1 LRLILDPKELHVRH
15 LKQTL
20 LSLFSAALLIGGS
33 AAQAENPIVKL
44 ETNVGDVTVLLYA
57 DKSPKTVENF
67 LAHVDEGFYK
77 NTIFHRVIDNFMVQG
92 GGFDVDLKQRESGRT
107 VVNESKNRLHNDRG
121 TLAMARTSDP
131 DSAGSQFFIN
141 QRDNPRLDWTPFKP
155 GYTVF
160 GEVISGMRVV
170 DFMASTPT
178 GSAVGSTDK
187 GKMPLQDVP
196 LDPIVLLRVTR
207 ISP

>member
-1 LRLILDPKELHVRH
+1 MTTLNTLAKH
-15 LKQTL
+15 L
-20 LSLFSAALLIGGS
+20 LSLTLIVLSSSAM
-33 AAQAENPIVKL
+33 AENPIVKL
-44 ETNVGDVTVLLYA
+44 ETTEGDITVVLFA

-67 LAHVDEGFYK
+67 LAHVDEGFYEG
-77 NTIFHRVIDNFMVQG
+77 TVFHRVINNFMVQG
-92 GGFDVDLKQRESGRT
+92 GGFDVDLKQKKTERK
-107 VVNESKNRLHNDRG
+107 VINESKNRLHNDRG

-141 QRDNPRLDWTPFKP
+141 QRNNPRLDWTPFKP

-160 GEVISGMRVV
+160 GEVLTGIRIV

-178 GSAVGSTDK
+178 GNAVGKTDK
-187 GKMPLQDVP
+187 GQMPLQNVP

-207 ISP
+207 VSP

>member
-1 LRLILDPKELHVRH
+1 MT
-15 LKQTL
+15 TL
-20 LSLFSAALLIGGS
+20 NTLVKYFLSLTVIVMSSSAL
-33 AAQAENPIVKL
+33 AENPIVKL
-44 ETNVGDVTVLLYA
+44 ETSEGDITVVLFA

-67 LAHVDEGFYK
+67 LAHVDEGFYE
-77 NTIFHRVIDNFMVQG
+77 NTVFHRIIDNFMVQG
-92 GGFDVDLKQRESGRT
+92 GGFDVDLKQKKTERK
-107 VVNESKNRLHNDRG
+107 VINESKNRLHNDRG

-141 QRDNPRLDWTPFKP
+141 QRNNLRLDWTPFKP

-160 GEVISGMRVV
+160 GEVITGMRIV

-178 GSAVGSTDK
+178 GNAVGKTDK
-187 GKMPLQDVP
+187 GQMPLQNVP

-207 ISP
+207 VSP

>member
-1 LRLILDPKELHVRH
+1 MT
-15 LKQTL
+15 TL
-20 LSLFSAALLIGGS
+20 NTLVKHFLSLTLFVLSSSSL
-33 AAQAENPIVKL
+33 AENPIVKL
-44 ETNVGDVTVLLYA
+44 ETSEGDITVVLFA

-67 LAHVDEGFYK
+67 LAHVDEGFYE
-77 NTIFHRVIDNFMVQG
+77 NTVFHRIIDNFMVQG
-92 GGFDVDLKQRESGRT
+92 GGFDVDLKQKKTERK
-107 VVNESKNRLHNDRG
+107 VINESKNRLHNDRG

-141 QRDNPRLDWTPFKP
+141 QRNNPRLDWTPFKP

-160 GEVISGMRVV
+160 GEVITGMRIV

-178 GSAVGSTDK
+178 GNALGKTDK
-187 GKMPLQDVP
+187 GQMPLQNVP

-207 ISP
+207 VSP

>member
-1 LRLILDPKELHVRH
+1 MFS
-15 LKQTL
+15 LKQTI
-20 LSLFSAALLIGGS
+20 LSFIAAAFITIAG
-33 AAQAENPIVKL
+33 AASAENPIVRL
-44 ETNVGDVTVLLYA
+44 ETNVGDITVLLYA
-57 DKSPKTVENF
+57 DKAPKTVENF
-67 LAHVDEGFYK
+67 LAHVDDGFYK
-77 NTIFHRVIDNFMVQG
+77 HTIFHRVIDNFMVQG
-92 GGFDVDLKQRESGRT
+92 GGFDVDLKQKDSGRA

-141 QRDNPRLDWTPFKP
+141 QRNNPRLDWTPFKP

-160 GEVISGMRVV
+160 GEVISGMRIV

-178 GSAVGSTDK
+178 GNAMGSTDK
-187 GKMPLQDVP
+187 GKMPLQNVP

-207 ISP
+207 VSK

>member
-1 LRLILDPKELHVRH
+1 MTTLNTLVKYFLRL
-15 LKQTL
+15 TL
-20 LSLFSAALLIGGS
+20 IVLSSSAL
-33 AAQAENPIVKL
+33 AENPIVKL
-44 ETNVGDVTVLLYA
+44 ETSEGDITVVLFA

-67 LAHVDEGFYK
+67 LAHVDEGFYE
-77 NTIFHRVIDNFMVQG
+77 NTVFHRIIDNFMVQG
-92 GGFDVDLKQRESGRT
+92 GGFDVDLKQKKTERK
-107 VVNESKNRLHNDRG
+107 VINESKNRLHNDRG

-141 QRDNPRLDWTPFKP
+141 QRNNPRLDWTPFKP

-160 GEVISGMRVV
+160 GEVITGMRIV

-178 GSAVGSTDK
+178 GNAVGKTDK
-187 GKMPLQDVP
+187 GQMPLQNVP

-207 ISP
+207 VSP

>member
-1 LRLILDPKELHVRH
+1 MTTLNPLAKH
-15 LKQTL
+15 L
-20 LSLFSAALLIGGS
+20 LSLTLIVLSSSAM
-33 AAQAENPIVKL
+33 AENPIVKL
-44 ETNVGDVTVLLYA
+44 ETTEGDITVVLFA

-67 LAHVDEGFYK
+67 LAHVDEGFYEG
-77 NTIFHRVIDNFMVQG
+77 TVFHRVINNFMVQG
-92 GGFDVDLKQRESGRT
+92 GGFDVDLKQKKTERK
-107 VVNESKNRLHNDRG
+107 VINESKNRVHNDRG

-141 QRDNPRLDWTPFKP
+141 QRNNPRLDWTPFKP

-160 GEVISGMRVV
+160 GEVLTGIRIV

-178 GSAVGSTDK
+178 GNAVGKTDK
-187 GKMPLQDVP
+187 GQMPLQNVP

-207 ISP
+207 VSP

>member
-1 LRLILDPKELHVRH
+1 MINLN
-15 LKQTL
+15 TL
-20 LSLFSAALLIGGS
+20 VKHFLSLTLIVLSSSAL
-33 AAQAENPIVKL
+33 AENPIVKL
-44 ETNVGDVTVLLYA
+44 ETSEGDITVVLFA

-67 LAHVDEGFYK
+67 LAHVDEGFYE
-77 NTIFHRVIDNFMVQG
+77 NTVFHRIIDNFMVQG
-92 GGFDVDLKQRESGRT
+92 GGFDVDLKQKKTERK
-107 VVNESKNRLHNDRG
+107 VINESKNRLHNDRG

-141 QRDNPRLDWTPFKP
+141 QRNNPRLDWTPFKP

-160 GEVISGMRVV
+160 GEVITGMRIV

-178 GSAVGSTDK
+178 GNAMGKTDK
-187 GKMPLQDVP
+187 GQMPLQNVP

-207 ISP
+207 VSP

>member
-1 LRLILDPKELHVRH
+1 MT
-15 LKQTL
+15 TL
-20 LSLFSAALLIGGS
+20 NTLAKHLIGFALIALSSS
-33 AAQAENPIVKL
+33 ALAENPIVKL
-44 ETNVGDVTVLLYA
+44 ETSEGDITVVLYA

-67 LAHVDEGFYK
+67 LAHVDEGFYE

-92 GGFDVDLKQRESGRT
+92 GGFDVDLKQKKTERK
-107 VVNESKNRLHNDRG
+107 VINESKNRVHNDRG
-121 TLAMARTSDP
+121 TLAMARTGDP

-141 QRDNPRLDWTPFKP
+141 QRNNPRLDWTPFQP

-160 GEVISGMRVV
+160 GEVLTGMRIV

-178 GSAVGSTDK
+178 GNGMGKTDK
-187 GKMPLQDVP
+187 GQMPLQNVP

-207 ISP
+207 VSP

>member
-1 LRLILDPKELHVRH
+1 MTTLNTLAKH
-15 LKQTL
+15 L
-20 LSLFSAALLIGGS
+20 LSLTLIVLSSSAM
-33 AAQAENPIVKL
+33 AENPIVKL
-44 ETNVGDVTVLLYA
+44 ETTEGDITVVLFA

-67 LAHVDEGFYK
+67 LAHVDEGFYEG
-77 NTIFHRVIDNFMVQG
+77 TVFHRVINNFMVQG
-92 GGFDVDLKQRESGRT
+92 GGFDVDLKQKKTERK
-107 VVNESKNRLHNDRG
+107 VINESKNRVHNDRG

-141 QRDNPRLDWTPFKP
+141 QRNNPRLDWTPFKP

-160 GEVISGMRVV
+160 GEVLTGIRIV

-178 GSAVGSTDK
+178 GNAVGKTDK
-187 GKMPLQDVP
+187 GQIPLQNVP

-207 ISP
+207 VSP

>member
-1 LRLILDPKELHVRH
+1 MTTLNTLAKH
-15 LKQTL
+15 L
-20 LSLFSAALLIGGS
+20 LSLTLIVLSSSAM
-33 AAQAENPIVKL
+33 AENPIVKL
-44 ETNVGDVTVLLYA
+44 ETTEGDITVVLFA

-67 LAHVDEGFYK
+67 LAHVDEGFYEG
-77 NTIFHRVIDNFMVQG
+77 TVFHRVINNFMVQG
-92 GGFDVDLKQRESGRT
+92 GGFDVDLKKKKTERK
-107 VVNESKNRLHNDRG
+107 VINESKNRVHNDRG

-141 QRDNPRLDWTPFKP
+141 QRNNPRLDWTPFKP

-160 GEVISGMRVV
+160 GEVLTGIRIV

-178 GSAVGSTDK
+178 GNAVGKTDK
-187 GKMPLQDVP
+187 GQMPLQNVP

-207 ISP
+207 VSP

>member
-1 LRLILDPKELHVRH
+1 MT
-15 LKQTL
+15 TL
-20 LSLFSAALLIGGS
+20 NTFVKHFLSLTLIVLSSSAL
-33 AAQAENPIVKL
+33 AENPIVKL
-44 ETNVGDVTVLLYA
+44 ETSEGDITVVLFA

-67 LAHVDEGFYK
+67 LAHVDEGFYE
-77 NTIFHRVIDNFMVQG
+77 NTVFHRIIDNFMVQG
-92 GGFDVDLKQRESGRT
+92 GGFDVDLKQKKTERK
-107 VVNESKNRLHNDRG
+107 VINESKNRLHNDRG

-141 QRDNPRLDWTPFKP
+141 QRNNPRLDWTPFKP

-160 GEVISGMRVV
+160 GEVITGMRIV

-178 GSAVGSTDK
+178 GNAVGKTDK
-187 GKMPLQDVP
+187 GQMPLQNVP

-207 ISP
+207 VSP

>member
-1 LRLILDPKELHVRH
+1 MNTLNTLAKH
-15 LKQTL
+15 L
-20 LSLFSAALLIGGS
+20 LSLTLIVLSSSAM
-33 AAQAENPIVKL
+33 AENPIVKL
-44 ETNVGDVTVLLYA
+44 ETTEGDITVVLFA

-67 LAHVDEGFYK
+67 LAHVDEGFYEG
-77 NTIFHRVIDNFMVQG
+77 TVFHRVINNFMVQG
-92 GGFDVDLKQRESGRT
+92 GGFDVDLKQKKTERK
-107 VVNESKNRLHNDRG
+107 VINESKNRVHNNRG

-141 QRDNPRLDWTPFKP
+141 QRNNPRLDWTPFKP

-160 GEVISGMRVV
+160 GEVLTGIRIV

-178 GSAVGSTDK
+178 GNAVGKTDK
-187 GKMPLQDVP
+187 GQMPLQNVP

-207 ISP
+207 VSP

>member
-1 LRLILDPKELHVRH
+1 MTTFNTLVKRFLSLILIV
-15 LKQTL
+15 
-20 LSLFSAALLIGGS
+20 LSSSAL
-33 AAQAENPIVKL
+33 AENPIVKL
-44 ETNVGDVTVLLYA
+44 ETSEGDITVVLFA

-67 LAHVDEGFYK
+67 LAHVDEGFYE
-77 NTIFHRVIDNFMVQG
+77 NTVFHRIIDNFMVQG
-92 GGFDVDLKQRESGRT
+92 GGFDVDLKQKKTERK
-107 VVNESKNRLHNDRG
+107 VINESKNRLHNDRG

-141 QRDNPRLDWTPFKP
+141 QRNNPRLDWTPFKP

-160 GEVISGMRVV
+160 GEVITGMRIV

-178 GSAVGSTDK
+178 GNAVGKTDK
-187 GKMPLQDVP
+187 GQMPLQNVP

-207 ISP
+207 VSP

>member
-1 LRLILDPKELHVRH
+1 MTYLNMLLQRLVCLAIIV
-15 LKQTL
+15 
-20 LSLFSAALLIGGS
+20 LSSSAM
-33 AAQAENPIVKL
+33 AENPIVKL
-44 ETNVGDVTVLLYA
+44 ETSEGNITVVLFT

-67 LAHVDEGFYK
+67 LAHVDEGFYE
-77 NTIFHRVIDNFMVQG
+77 NTVFHRVIDNFMVQG
-92 GGFDVDLKQRESGRT
+92 GGFDVDLKQKKTERK
-107 VVNESKNRLHNDRG
+107 VINESKNRVHNDRG

-141 QRDNPRLDWTPFKP
+141 QRNNPRLDWTPFKP

-160 GEVISGMRVV
+160 GEVITGMRIV

-178 GSAVGSTDK
+178 GNAVGTTDK
-187 GKMPLQDVP
+187 GQMPLQNVP

-207 ISP
+207 VSP

>member
-1 LRLILDPKELHVRH
+1 MT
-15 LKQTL
+15 TL
-20 LSLFSAALLIGGS
+20 NTYVKHFLSLTLIVLSSSAL
-33 AAQAENPIVKL
+33 AENPIVKL
-44 ETNVGDVTVLLYA
+44 ETSEGDITLVLFA

-67 LAHVDEGFYK
+67 LAHVDEGFYE
-77 NTIFHRVIDNFMVQG
+77 NTVFHRIIDNFMVQG
-92 GGFDVDLKQRESGRT
+92 GGFDVDLKQKKTERK
-107 VVNESKNRLHNDRG
+107 VINESKNRLHNDRG

-141 QRDNPRLDWTPFKP
+141 QRNNPRLDWTPFKP

-160 GEVISGMRVV
+160 GEVITGMRIV

-178 GSAVGSTDK
+178 GNAVGKTDK
-187 GKMPLQDVP
+187 GQMPLQNVP

-207 ISP
+207 VSP

>member
-1 LRLILDPKELHVRH
+1 MIILNSLVKHF
-15 LKQTL
+15 
-20 LSLFSAALLIGGS
+20 LSLTLFVLSSSAL
-33 AAQAENPIVKL
+33 AENPIVKL
-44 ETNVGDVTVLLYA
+44 ETSEGDITVVLFA

-67 LAHVDEGFYK
+67 LAHVDEGFYE
-77 NTIFHRVIDNFMVQG
+77 NTVFHRIIDNFMVQG
-92 GGFDVDLKQRESGRT
+92 GGFDVDLKQKKTERK
-107 VVNESKNRLHNDRG
+107 VINESKNRLHNDRG

-141 QRDNPRLDWTPFKP
+141 QRNNPRLDWTPFKP

-160 GEVISGMRVV
+160 GEVITGMRIV

-178 GSAVGSTDK
+178 GNALGKTDK
-187 GKMPLQDVP
+187 GQMPLQNVP

-207 ISP
+207 VSP

>member
-1 LRLILDPKELHVRH
+1 MT
-15 LKQTL
+15 TL
-20 LSLFSAALLIGGS
+20 NTLAKYFLSLTLIVLSSSAL
-33 AAQAENPIVKL
+33 AENPIVKL
-44 ETNVGDVTVLLYA
+44 ETSEGDITVVLFA

-67 LAHVDEGFYK
+67 LAHIDEGFYE
-77 NTIFHRVIDNFMVQG
+77 NTVFHRIIDNFMVQG
-92 GGFDVDLKQRESGRT
+92 GGFDVDLKQKKTERK
-107 VVNESKNRLHNDRG
+107 VINESKNRLHNDRG

-141 QRDNPRLDWTPFKP
+141 QRNNPRLDWTPFKP

-160 GEVISGMRVV
+160 GEVITGMRIV

-178 GSAVGSTDK
+178 GNAVGKTDK
-187 GKMPLQDVP
+187 GQMPLQNVP

-207 ISP
+207 VSP

>member
-1 LRLILDPKELHVRH
+1 MI
-15 LKQTL
+15 TL
-20 LSLFSAALLIGGS
+20 NTLVKHFLSLTLIVLSSSAL
-33 AAQAENPIVKL
+33 AENPIVKL
-44 ETNVGDVTVLLYA
+44 ETSEGDITVVLFA

-67 LAHVDEGFYK
+67 LAHVDEGFYE
-77 NTIFHRVIDNFMVQG
+77 NTVFHRIIDNFMVQG
-92 GGFDVDLKQRESGRT
+92 GGFDIDLNQKKTERK
-107 VVNESKNRLHNDRG
+107 VINESKNRLHNDRG

-141 QRDNPRLDWTPFKP
+141 QRNNPRLDWTPFKP

-160 GEVISGMRVV
+160 GEVITGMRIV

-178 GSAVGSTDK
+178 GNAVGKTDK
-187 GKMPLQDVP
+187 GQMPLQNVP

-207 ISP
+207 VSP